1 MGEKKGDNLERAGL
15 VGIFVN
21 DKDAVRRLQEI
32 ISSYHTKILGRAGFN
47 IPEATVIVLL
57 FKGTTDE
64 LGAFTGKIG
73 KIKGVQVRTLLKKNL
88 I

>member
-1 MGEKKGDNLERAGL
+1 MGEKKEDNLERIGL

-32 ISSYHTKILGRAGFN
+32 ISLYHSKILGRAGFN
-47 IPEATVIVLL
+47 IPEVTVVVLL

-73 KIKGVQVRTLLKKNL
+73 KIKGVQVRTLLKKNV